1 MVVWDCSM
9 GLLSYFWDVTR
20 LHTSSFFNK
29 DIRVVEINGQKRLL
43 VNGIQQTGPYDDH
56 MFKQAFTFFG
66 IHKLPVLSRVLVLG
80 LGGGYVVRQLS
91 TWFPHAH
98 FVCVDIDTNMIAI
111 AKEQFGLKNIKNVT
125 YVTSD
130 AEEFVTKQ
138 KNIKESFDLVIV
150 DLYIGDT
157 VAAFVSH
164 TRFLSSV
171 AKLVSRDGRVLINYQ
186 GAPVYNAEIHKIL
199 TILKGLFHRAEYKI
213 IYRNAAIFAVSKIH
227 A

>member
-1 MVVWDCSM
+1 M

-29 DIRVVEINGQKRLL
+29 DIRVIEINGKKRLL
-43 VNGIQQTGPYDDH
+43 VNGILQTGPYDDH
-56 MFKQAFTFFG
+56 VFKQAFTFFG
-66 IHKLPVLSRVLVLG
+66 IRKLPVLSKVLVLG
-80 LGGGYVVRQLS
+80 LGGGGVVRLLS

-98 FVCVDIDTNMIAI
+98 FLCVDIDTSMITI

-125 YVTSD
+125 YITSD
-130 AEEFVTKQ
+130 AKEFVTRKKDK
-138 KNIKESFDLVIV
+138 KNSFDLVIV

-157 VAAFVSH
+157 VAKFVSH
-164 TRFLSSV
+164 TRFLSAV

-186 GAPVYNAEIHKIL
+186 GAPVYDTEIHKIL
-199 TILKGLFHRAEYKI
+199 TILTGLFNRAEYKI